1 MVITEPVSS
10 SFAGQV
16 LGLVDSGASFNFE
29 LGVVHEVRL
38 DGRQAPAS
46 FSVFGKWNCSDK
58 RGTGNRCT
66 LSRSLERI
74 DRSATVTL
82 IV

>member
-1 MVITEPVSS
+1 MVVMEPVSS

-16 LGLVDSGASFNFE
+16 LGLVDSGASFKFE

-38 DGRQAPAS
+38 DSRQAPAG
-46 FSVFGKWNCSDK
+46 FSAFGKCNCSDK

-74 DRSATVTL
+74 DLSASVTL